1 MFFGILIANITKKLQ
16 NMQNIGN
23 FGIWNIQKKKKK
35 NSQNIENSGIWNI
48 PLDIPEILKKIYIRR
63 GRKVLPG

>member
-1 MFFGILIANITKKLQ
+1 
-16 NMQNIGN
+16 MQNIEN
-23 FGIWNIQKKKKK
+23 FGIWNIKKKKK

-48 PLDIPEILKKIYIRR
+48 PLDIPEILKKYIYIRR

>member
-23 FGIWNIQKKKKK
+23 FGIWNIPWNFPRIFQK
-35 NSQNIENSGIWNI
+35 IENR
-48 PLDIPEILKKIYIRR
+48 PR
-63 GRKVLPG
+63 GRNV